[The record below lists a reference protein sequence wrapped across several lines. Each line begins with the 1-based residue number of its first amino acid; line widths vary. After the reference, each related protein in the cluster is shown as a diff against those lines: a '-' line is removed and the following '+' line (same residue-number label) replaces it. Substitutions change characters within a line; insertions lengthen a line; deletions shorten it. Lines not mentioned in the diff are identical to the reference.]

1 MSKVVNVILS
11 GGVGSRLW
19 PLSRKSKPKQYIEL
33 INGMSLFELSVER
46 NASLVDSTLIVGNED
61 NIALACESIDK
72 LGVESNFVVESIAK
86 NTAPAIAFAAFFLE
100 ADDIM
105 FVSPCDHVIE
115 DGEDKYADRVKDAVQ
130 LAKQGNVVTFGIS
143 PTRPDTG
150 FGYIEHEGNNVISF
164 HEKPN
169 KLKAH
174 EFIKKGSF
182 LWNSGMFC
190 FKAGVFLEELKQYRP
205 DIYEGCALA
214 YEKSEEND
222 GKIHMNEEYSERIPE
237 ESIDYAVMEQ
247 SKSIKT
253 VPSSFFWS
261 DLGSFESLYDFL
273 RSKGK
278 DVDENGNMTL
288 GCDKHVSFVGIEN
301 SLYVNTKDAVL
312 IVNKNN
318 AQEVKQIYKYLE
330 KSNSSLI

>member
-33 INGMSLFELSVER
+33 INGLSLFELSVER

-61 NIALACESIDK
+61 NIALACSSIDK
-72 LGVESNFVVESIAK
+72 LGVQANFVVESIAK
-86 NTAPAIAFAAFFLE
+86 NTAPAIAFAAFFLD
-100 ADDIM
+100 AGDIM

-115 DGEDKYADRVKDAVQ
+115 DGEDLYADKVREAIQ
-130 LAKQGNVVTFGIS
+130 LAEEGNVVTFGIS

-150 FGYIEHEGNNVISF
+150 FGYIEHEENDVISF

-174 EFIKKGSF
+174 EFIKKGRF

-190 FKAGVFLEELKQYRP
+190 FKAGVFLEELKKYRA
-205 DIYEGCALA
+205 DIYEACALA
-214 YEKSEEND
+214 YAKSSEED
-222 GKIHMNEEYSERIPE
+222 GKLLMNEELSSLIPE
-237 ESIDYAVMEQ
+237 ESIDYAVME
-247 SKSIKT
+247 KSARIKT
-253 VPSSFFWS
+253 VPSKFFWS

-273 RSKGK
+273 LSKGK
-278 DVDENGNMTL
+278 DVDENGNMIL

-301 SLYVNTKDAVL
+301 SLYVNTADAVL